1 MPHSVP
7 LLVETVKDV
16 TVVTVQD
23 ASLVEGR
30 VIDVIQQNLL
40 EMVEKRG
47 KKRMIVDFSGVKFL
61 SSAAL
66 GMLLTLHKAIGRRKG
81 LLVLCG
87 LRTDIAK
94 MFKLSGLHKFFT
106 CKEDEK
112 TALKEFGVTY

>member
-1 MPHSVP
+1 MPPSAP

-23 ASLVEGR
+23 PSLVEGR
-30 VIDVIQQNLL
+30 IIDLVQKNLL

-66 GMLLTLHKAIGRRKG
+66 GMLLTLHKAIGQRKG
-81 LLVLCG
+81 MLVLCG
-87 LRTDIAK
+87 LRSDISK
-94 MFKLSGLHKFFT
+94 VFKLSGLHKFFT
-106 CKEDEK
+106 LKEDEK
-112 TALKEFGVTY
+112 KALMEFGVTY